1 MKRLN
6 NQAGFSH
13 VLVAVL
19 VVVVVGV
26 VGFTG
31 YRVMNANSTDDTAT
45 NVQTKT
51 VSGEEQANIDAQPE
65 LKDANQTL
73 NEASAALD
81 DSSFDTSSLDSDIDS
96 LY

>member
-1 MKRLN
+1 MIRLN

-13 VLVAVL
+13 VLVAALVVL
-19 VVVVVGV
+19 VLGV

-31 YRVMNANSTDDTAT
+31 YRVMNANSKDDTVT
-45 NVQTKT
+45 NTQPKT

-73 NEASAALD
+73 HEASAALD
-81 DSSFDTSSLDSDIDS
+81 DSSFDTTSLDSDIDS